1 MNYNAKNYT
10 EQGGERTVIGGV
22 LEFEEG
28 AKIVNMP
35 DSMKP
40 EMPVASTDTLG
51 VVKIG
56 ANLNMDESGKLNM
69 EPLGGVG
76 IGEGVYYDEQGRL
89 CAYPDFFAMNV
100 AYPASTEVADQVVAF
115 NNLIDALV
123 EAGMMETPT
132 EG

>member
-1 MNYNAKNYT
+1 MDHNVKNYT
-10 EQGGERTVIGGV
+10 EQGGEKTVIGGT
-22 LEFEEG
+22 LEFGEG

-40 EMPVASTDTLG
+40 QVPVAAADTLG
-51 VVKIG
+51 AVKIG
-56 ANLNMDESGKLNM
+56 AHLSVDENGKLNM

-76 IGEGVYYDEQGRL
+76 LGEGVYYDEQGRL

-100 AYPASTEVADQVVAF
+100 AYPASTEVEDQVVAF

-123 EAGMMETPT
+123 TAGMMEAPA
-132 EG
+132 ES